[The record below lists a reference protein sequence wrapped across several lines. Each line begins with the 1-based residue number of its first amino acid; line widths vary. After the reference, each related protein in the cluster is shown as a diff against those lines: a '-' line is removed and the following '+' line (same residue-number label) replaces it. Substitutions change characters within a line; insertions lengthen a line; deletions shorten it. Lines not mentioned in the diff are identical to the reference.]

1 MLFLFMAEWYST
13 VRACP
18 TFFIRSP
25 ADGHLGCFHALA
37 IVNGA
42 AVNSGL
48 HVSCGIPIFFGY
60 VPRSEIAGS

>member
-13 VRACP
+13 VRVCP

-42 AVNSGL
+42 VNSGL
-48 HVSCGIPIFFGY
+48 HVSFGIPIFFGY
-60 VPRSEIAGS
+60 VPRSGIAGS